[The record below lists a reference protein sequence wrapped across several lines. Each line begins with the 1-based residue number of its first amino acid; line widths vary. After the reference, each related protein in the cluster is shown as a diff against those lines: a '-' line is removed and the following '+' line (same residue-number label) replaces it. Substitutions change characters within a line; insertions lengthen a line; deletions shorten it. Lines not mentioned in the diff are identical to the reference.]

1 MFNRALINFDNSILD
16 EIHKRSLELLSNSG
30 VVFHSDKALDLFRSR
45 GFRVSGQT
53 VFFKEKDIGD
63 SLVKVPSQF
72 NVKARNPGKD
82 ICIGGGEYMMAPGYG
97 PPFIIETSGAKRN
110 ATLEDVDTFCKL
122 VQTSK
127 YLDFNSSIVVQPNDV
142 PTQTA
147 HLDILLSTI
156 LLTDKPLM
164 GSTSSVPAAQD
175 SLNLAEMIWGKSD
188 EPVMISLVDSL
199 SPLQYAEESIESLMV
214 YAAAGQPVIIHS
226 ACSLGSTGP
235 ITIAG
240 SLVISN
246 ATTLAGICLSQ
257 LIKPGTP
264 IVYGLGGSPTEMR
277 TGGYV
282 NASPEDA
289 KHTAIVTA
297 LGRYY
302 HMPCRS
308 QGALTES
315 FSLDYQAG
323 MESAMMMTTAALSG
337 ADVSLHT
344 CGTYGSMLAMSFE
357 KFIADEDLCGALK
370 KLIKPVEFTEDAFA
384 MDLIKEAGTS
394 GNYLMQTH
402 TLKRCRTEFFE
413 PDLSTRT
420 IHAKWEQ
427 MGVRDMDKRAGKVLE
442 SRLNSYEK
450 PDIDPQLEQDLKQF
464 VARRKKSPDF
474 SSVK

>member
-1 MFNRALINFDNSILD
+1 MLNRALINFDKSALNK
-16 EIHKRSLELLSNSG
+16 IHSRSLELLSDCGIRFS
-30 VVFHSDKALDLFRSR
+30 SEKALDVFRSR
-45 GFRVSGQT
+45 GFRVGGQT
-53 VFFKEKDIGD
+53 VFFEEKDIIEA
-63 SLVKVPSQF
+63 LQTVPSKF
-72 NVKARNPGKD
+72 TVKARNPEKD

-97 PPFIIETSGAKRN
+97 PPFIIETSGEKRN
-110 ATLEDVDTFCKL
+110 ATLEDVHTFCRL

-142 PTQTA
+142 ATQTA
-147 HLDILLSTI
+147 HLDILLATI

-164 GSTSSVPAAQD
+164 GSTSSEIAALD
-175 SLNLAEMIWGKSD
+175 SLKLAERIWGNTND
-188 EPVMISLVDSL
+188 PVMISLVDSL
-199 SPLQYAEESIESLMV
+199 SPLQYSDESIESLMV
-214 YAAAGQPVIIHS
+214 YAASGQPVIIHS
-226 ACSLGSTGP
+226 SCSLGTTGP

-257 LIKPGTP
+257 LIRPGTP

-289 KHTAIVTA
+289 KHTAIATA
-297 LGRYY
+297 LGRFYGV
-302 HMPCRS
+302 PCRS

-315 FSLDYQAG
+315 FCLDYQAG

-370 KLIKPVEFTEDAFA
+370 KLMQPVEFSEDTFV
-384 MDLIKEAGTS
+384 MDLIKELGTS
-394 GNYLMQTH
+394 GTYLMQKH
-402 TLKRCRTEFFE
+402 TMKRCRTEFYE
-413 PDLSTRT
+413 PVLNTRV
-420 IHAKWEQ
+420 IHTKWQQ
-427 MGVRDMDKRAGKVLE
+427 MELRDMEKRAGKVLE
-442 SRLNSYEK
+442 NRLLAYEK
-450 PDIDPQLEQDLKQF
+450 PDIDPQLERDLEKF
-464 VARRKKSPDF
+464 VAGRKAS
-474 SSVK
+474 

>member
-1 MFNRALINFDNSILD
+1 MMMNKAIINFDPSVLD
-16 EIHKRSLELLSNSG
+16 QIHRHSLELLQDCGIRFPSE
-30 VVFHSDKALDLFRSR
+30 KALEVFRSR
-45 GFRVSGQT
+45 GFRVDGQT
-53 VFFKEKDIGD
+53 VYFEEKEIFDAIET
-63 SLVKVPSQF
+63 VPAQF
-72 NVKARNPGKD
+72 TIKARNPEKS

-97 PPFIIETSGAKRN
+97 PPFIIETTGEKRN
-110 ATLEDVDTFCKL
+110 AALEDVHKFCKL

-127 YLDFNSSIVVQPNDV
+127 YLDFNSSLIVQPNDV
-142 PTQTA
+142 PTETA
-147 HLDILLSTI
+147 NLDILLATI

-164 GSTSSVPAAQD
+164 GSTSSEVAALD
-175 SLNLAEMIWGKSD
+175 SLKLADIIWGNTD
-188 EPVMISLVDSL
+188 DPVMISLVDSL
-199 SPLQYAEESIESLMV
+199 SPLQFSNESVNSLME
-214 YAAAGQPVIIHS
+214 YATAGQPVIVHS

-246 ATTLAGICLSQ
+246 ATTLAGICLTQ
-257 LIKPGTP
+257 LLNPGTP

-302 HMPCRS
+302 GIPCRS

-315 FSLDYQAG
+315 FCLDYQAG

-337 ADVSLHT
+337 VDVSLHT

-357 KFIADEDLCGALK
+357 KFIADEYLCGALK
-370 KLIKPVEFTEDAFA
+370 KLMRPVEFSEEAFA
-384 MDLIKEAGTS
+384 MNLIKKLGTS
-394 GNYLMQTH
+394 GNYLMQNH

-413 PDLSTRT
+413 PVLGTRT
-420 IHAKWEQ
+420 IHDKWIQ
-427 MGVRDMDKRAGKVLE
+427 MAPREMEKQAGKILE
-442 SRLNSYEK
+442 ERLSAYEK
-450 PDIDPQLEQDLKQF
+450 PDIDPTIEWDLIKY
-464 VARRKKSPDF
+464 VERRKGI
-474 SSVK
+474 